1 MFHSTIKRNR
11 NYILKLVSAFF
22 PSEDMK
28 LKEILE
34 LVRISACVI
43 SVMQKCVYK
52 LRQGSGKLILV
63 VLLGSSYEFFL
74 LSVTFISITLPDVVF
89 RTRFLAILMQTRKF
103 PDNILF
109 WLETTITMLIVTN
122 PQ

>member
-1 MFHSTIKRNR
+1 
-11 NYILKLVSAFF
+11 
-22 PSEDMK
+22 MK

-43 SVMQKCVYK
+43 SVMQK

-74 LSVTFISITLPDVVF
+74 LFVTFISMTLPDVVF
-89 RTRFLAILMQTRKF
+89 CTPFLAILMQTRKF
-103 PDNILF
+103 PANVLF
-109 WLETTITMLIVTN
+109 RLETTIAMLIVTN
-122 PQ
+122 PFVEAGEGLQKAVGDLVGDNKTLNLFYCN